1 MNADPCSSRPTSR
14 SANGARF
21 SAYRTRQA
29 AVIVDGVVSHITVT
43 DPHHALSGQRLP
55 LVSLYSA
62 RGPAFVVIE
71 LGDGRRRSIR
81 RSATDL
87 GTPSSDASLRAS
99 DLPRISARIL
109 LPLARH
115 LTTTLASSAEEVI
128 CHGHHPTDPASCCV
142 SSVHANAGAPAA
154 TLAEPA
160 GRDASAGRPRSRRA
174 AATHAG
180 ELSCDRGEPTC

>member
-1 MNADPCSSRPTSR
+1 VSLEPTREGTNPHEFACSRC
-14 SANGARF
+14 SAT
-21 SAYRTRQA
+21 RTRQA
-29 AVIVDGVVSHITVT
+29 AVIIDGVVSHITVT

-87 GTPSSDASLRAS
+87 GTPSSGASLRAS

-142 SSVHANAGAPAA
+142 SSVHANAGAPATA
-154 TLAEPA
+154 LAEPA
-160 GRDASAGRPRSRRA
+160 GRDASADRPGSRRPA
-174 AATHAG
+174 AAHAG